1 MAATTSQV
9 TDVVKQVLDKLTEA
23 AQAAGQT
30 VGAAW
35 PHIVTA
41 YAARQI
47 GYMLAGVFLGTLGAT
62 LLYLCRNRSFL
73 DGDCPTPTPWVFVAG
88 GGVML
93 VAVGC
98 VIVAVFLGDTVA
110 VIADPAGA
118 FILSLLGK

>member
-73 DGDCPTPTPWVFVAG
+73 DEDSDPTPWVFVAI
-88 GGVML
+88 GGVIL
-93 VAVGC
+93 AALGC
-98 VIVAVFLGDTVA
+98 MIVAVFLGDTVA

>member
-35 PHIVTA
+35 PHVVTA

-47 GYMLAGVFLGTLGAT
+47 GYMLSGVFLSVLGGI
-62 LLYLCRNRSFL
+62 LLYFCRNRTFL
-73 DGDCPTPTPWVFVAG
+73 SDGGHDVTPWMFVAVAG
-88 GGVML
+88 CAILAIGGMIVMTFFGGVA
-93 VAVGC
+93 AV
-98 VIVAVFLGDTVA
+98 L
-110 VIADPAGA
+110 ADPAGA
-118 FILSLLGK
+118 FILTLLGK